1 MTGKTDDL
9 QEKTETYTSGWERIA
24 AAQAARAQAQA
35 LAELDMEL
43 EDASTQH
50 IDGVAVRWITQGR
63 AARDETAFRHA
74 LKTAYALH
82 KAGKRMTDG
91 KIIDAYER
99 AYELAQAVGGDGR
112 PSEMPPARDRLTM
125 ARRCR
130 GYVTSGKATPTGQV
144 TSDSRS
150 LPVTRQSSAGR
161 KALATLGRRGGKKA
175 AQRWTDPESADYTEK
190 ARAALDAAT
199 ERRKIAGE
207 ILEAK
212 IKMAILEARTQGLPD
227 PTTKSLAGE
236 FGVSVARVKQV
247 RQKLGLQARR
257 GRPKKG

>member
-144 TSDSRS
+144 MSVSRS
-150 LPVTRQSSAGR
+150 LPVTRQSSVGR

-175 AQRWTDPESADYTEK
+175 AQRWNDPEAADYTEK
-190 ARAALDAAT
+190 TRAALDAARK
-199 ERRKIAGE
+199 RRAAEAAGE
-207 ILEAK
+207 KLTIAQWYLRGFAESGEWPTLADGV
-212 IKMAILEARTQGLPD
+212 AEYRVSERTVRRALKTAGIQLP
-227 PTTKSLAGE
+227 K
-236 FGVSVARVKQV
+236 
-247 RQKLGLQARR
+247 
-257 GRPKKG
+257 GRKRKG